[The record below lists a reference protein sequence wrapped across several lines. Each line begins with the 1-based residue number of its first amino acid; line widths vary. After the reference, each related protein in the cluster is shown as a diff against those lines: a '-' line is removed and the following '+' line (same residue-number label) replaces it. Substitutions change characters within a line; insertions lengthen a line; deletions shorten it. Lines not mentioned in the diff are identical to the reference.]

1 MLFRSVVVEEEARER
16 RRQRFGTAARATS
29 GSQSDMWWRRLGRR
43 ILPPGNERREG
54 KGKRRKG
61 RRAEGHAIV
70 SFVERVRQN
79 EFGSDRQVDSANRR
93 PGGRGY
99 LYSIFVIF
107 LPLNSLIS
115 VFFFVIVVILGTPI
129 KKIYFEM
136 W

>member
-1 MLFRSVVVEEEARER
+1 MCGGDGGRTANGSASLISLPSSPRLVEDVVVEEEARER

-43 ILPPGNERREG
+43 ILRPSNEGREG

-99 LYSIFVIF
+99 LYSI
-107 LPLNSLIS
+107 PS
-115 VFFFVIVVILGTPI
+115 VS
-129 KKIYFEM
+129 
-136 W
+136 